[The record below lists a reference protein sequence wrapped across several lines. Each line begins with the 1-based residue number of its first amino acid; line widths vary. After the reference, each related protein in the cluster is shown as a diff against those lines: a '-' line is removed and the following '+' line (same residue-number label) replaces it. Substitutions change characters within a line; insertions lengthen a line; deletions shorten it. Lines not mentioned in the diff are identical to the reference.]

1 MNKPPVFDASTFV
14 PVPRKPEWPVY
25 QPENLPSAWKKIAE
39 ITDVRFKDTVR
50 DWQLF
55 FDGAMLIIYYWND
68 GISPFS
74 GEPYRYVE
82 QYEFPIGAAAWFVEN
97 LPRFFN
103 TGDPSKPQ
111 TSKGFH
117 HYDRTGSGGEGLG
130 ISRLIHSIGKDIPG
144 YSLDNLSRCGH
155 PDMDLCQSFEMSDDF
170 LFNQGMLELFKDI
183 AKRHAAGTL

>member
-1 MNKPPVFDASTFV
+1 M
-14 PVPRKPEWPVY
+14 PRKPEWPVY

-50 DWQLF
+50 DWQLY

-97 LPRFFN
+97 LSRFFN
-103 TGDPSKPQ
+103 AGDPSKPQ
-111 TSKGFH
+111 TSEGFH
-117 HYDRTGSGGEGLG
+117 HYGHCGDEELG
-130 ISRLIHSIGKDIPG
+130 ISRLINSIGRDIPG
-144 YSLDNLSRCGH
+144 YSLDNCSRCDH

-170 LFNQGMLELFKDI
+170 LFDQGMLELFKDI
-183 AKRHAAGTL
+183 AKRHAAGNL